1 VLDVAA
7 ISTPVPSGI
16 RMPYHAKMTPGSPF
30 QAKELVMGNR
40 RTPFARTTRFNSS
53 HFSSGSID
61 RRDVLKGAAAG
72 LMLLPTAGLG
82 SLGASF
88 SDHMGFGSRL
98 PRRTSTVA
106 VIRTRDRAD
115 GVARAVALMKP
126 QGIAGKHVNI
136 KPNFNTSDP
145 APAGTHNDTLTQI
158 VRELQERD
166 ARKIT
171 LGESSFPPTD
181 EVMAEK
187 GIPDLASD
195 MGFGIVNYD
204 TIADADWVHFKPD
217 GTHWPDGF
225 HLPRH
230 AVEAEYLVSTCC
242 LKTHQYGGVFTMSMK
257 SSVGLTPKPI
267 RRPMHRS
274 EHMRRM
280 IAELNQG
287 YEPDLIIM
295 DGVSTFVDGGPS
307 EGEEKAGNVVIAG
320 TDRVAVDAVGIAVL
334 KDLGANDD
342 IMSRPIFE
350 QEQIVRATEVG
361 LGVKSPDEIELISDN
376 AEGSAYAQTLG
387 GILAAG

>member
-1 VLDVAA
+1 
-7 ISTPVPSGI
+7 
-16 RMPYHAKMTPGSPF
+16 MMSP
-30 QAKELVMGNR
+30 R
-40 RTPFARTTRFNSS
+40 RTPPAPQTRCISTGDS
-53 HFSSGSID
+53 ATSID
-61 RRDVLKGAAAG
+61 RRDFLKSAAAG
-72 LMLLPTAGLG
+72 LALLPAAGLG
-82 SLGASF
+82 AFGGGVTNSV
-88 SDHMGFGSRL
+88 GFGSSL
-98 PRRTSTVA
+98 ARRSTTVA
-106 VIRTRDRAD
+106 VIRTSDRAD
-115 GVARAVALMKP
+115 GVARVMNLLKP
-126 QGIAGKHVNI
+126 QGIAGKHVNL

-166 ARKIT
+166 AREIT

-257 SSVGLTPKPI
+257 SSVGLTPKLI

-295 DGVSTFVDGGPS
+295 DGVATFVDGGPS
-307 EGEEKAGNVVIAG
+307 SGEEKAGNVMIAG
-320 TDRVAVDAVGIAVL
+320 IDRVAVDAVGVAVL
-334 KDLGANDD
+334 KDLGSNDD

-376 AEGSAYAQTLG
+376 AEGRAYSETLTR
-387 GILAAG
+387 ILAQG